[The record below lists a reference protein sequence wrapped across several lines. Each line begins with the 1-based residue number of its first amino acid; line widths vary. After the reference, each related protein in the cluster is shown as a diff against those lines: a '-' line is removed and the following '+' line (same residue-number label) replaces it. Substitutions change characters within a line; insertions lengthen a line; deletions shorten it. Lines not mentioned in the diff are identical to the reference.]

1 MSTNQYLFFF
11 VFGFVRLL
19 PYKVNEFRG
28 FLRHENLFS
37 DCSIVGRVK
46 VSKKGKKTETKTET
60 VETETEHTFLYD
72 MVMI

>member
-1 MSTNQYLFFF
+1 M
-11 VFGFVRLL
+11 
-19 PYKVNEFRG
+19 NEFRG

-60 VETETEHTFLYD
+60 VETEHTFLYD